1 MTKYRLKD
9 AALQKKLDEISG
21 GDFSRQLNEESL
33 DGCSP
38 DFTFRVRLG
47 WQVGTCFRYSAVFR
61 VDEIMIQEGYD
72 TNAWNKFPEV
82 TPPENTWM
90 RVIQCTHGW
99 TRFTSAFYRD
109 GKWYQELEIDGQ
121 LFRKPILGVWK
132 FRPWE

>member
-9 AALQKKLDEISG
+9 QELQKKLDGLTKGAFSKWLLEQADING
-21 GDFSRQLNEESL
+21 FGDGTTYGVKLGEAIEL
-33 DGCSP
+33 GVL
-38 DFTFRVRLG
+38 VR
-47 WQVGTCFRYSAVFR
+47 SEAVE
-61 VDEIMIQEGYD
+61 VIHEYD
-72 TNAWNKFPEV
+72 PNDWNKFPEV